1 MKQFRFILLLF
12 MAMIGVTSCVTN
24 YTTQY
29 LQTRKNLPQ
38 YDKKEYKWY
47 LLRPNDQIAVRVLT
61 VNDDV
66 ARLFSSSGGQ
76 TSNAITYKI
85 FADSTVDLPFISHLK
100 VGGLTLEAATKVV
113 EAKVQEFDKKASVV
127 LSLSNDVFYVIG
139 EAGRG
144 QYPIYKDKLT
154 IFQALAL
161 AGDIRTNG
169 DRGKIRI
176 IRESAQGPVIK
187 QFDIRSKS
195 LIDSEFY
202 YVYPNDILYV
212 STSPSSFF
220 RVESFGSLMTLIST
234 SVTFLVLV
242 LNATKK

>member
-1 MKQFRFILLLF
+1 MKQFRFILISCLVI
-12 MAMIGVTSCVTN
+12 IGFTSCVTN

-38 YDKKEYKWY
+38 YEKHEYNWY
-47 LLRPNDQIAVRVLT
+47 LLRPNDQIAIRVLT
-61 VNDDV
+61 VNEDV
-66 ARLFSSSGGQ
+66 AHLFSSSGQ
-76 TSNAITYKI
+76 TTNNVTYKI
-85 FADSTVDLPFISHLK
+85 YSDSTVDLPFISHLK
-100 VGGLTLEAATKVV
+100 IGGLTLEQATKIV
-113 EAKVQEFDKKASVV
+113 EAKIQEFDKKASVV
-127 LSLSNDVFYVIG
+127 LSLSNDVFYMIG
-139 EAGRG
+139 EAGKG

-161 AGDIRTNG
+161 AGDIKTNG
-169 DRGKIRI
+169 DRGKVRI
-176 IRESAQGPVIK
+176 IRESAHGPIVK

-195 LIDSEFY
+195 LIDSEYY

-242 LNATKK
+242 LNATK